1 MIGNSVMN
9 ETTNPAALPFDER
22 IEASLALLSPAEQR
36 MARFFI
42 EEKEAVLLGSAAQI
56 AAQAGASDATVVR
69 TAKSLG
75 FDGLFH
81 LRETLLADL
90 TGSSSPG
97 MRLRRT
103 LEATGK
109 GGALSH
115 VVATHKETL
124 EIFSDPLFAQRFSR
138 VIDTLFSAKR
148 RHVFGIGPSGSLADY
163 AALQFNRI
171 GLAATA
177 LSTTGIALAD
187 RLLALAEGDA
197 VLMIAYAPIYREVE
211 VTLEFAERYNVPV
224 LLISD
229 SLGPFVHGRV
239 AEVLGVPRG
248 KADHLA
254 MHAGTMVLIEAMI
267 IALAARDRVAA
278 LSSLE
283 KFGAVR
289 GTIDKLWLKRGIKKS
304 L

>member
-1 MIGNSVMN
+1 MN
-9 ETTNPAALPFDER
+9 ETMDPSKLPFDER
-22 IEASLALLSPAEQR
+22 IEAALAQLSPAEQR

-42 EEKEAVLLGSAAQI
+42 EEKEVVLLASAAQI

-81 LRETLLADL
+81 LRETLLAEL
-90 TGSSSPG
+90 TGSSPPG
-97 MRLRRT
+97 VRLRRT
-103 LEATGK
+103 LEETGE
-109 GGALSH
+109 GASGALGH
-115 VVATHKETL
+115 ALATHREAL
-124 EIFSDPLFAQRFSR
+124 EIFADPQFEQRFGR

-171 GLAATA
+171 GLATTA

-187 RLLALAEGDA
+187 RLLALSEGDA

-211 VTLEFAERYNVPV
+211 VTLELAERLKIPV

-229 SLGPFVHGRV
+229 SLGPFVHARV
-239 AEVLGVPRG
+239 AEVLAVPRG
-248 KADHLA
+248 RTDHLA

-267 IALAARDRVAA
+267 IALAARDRGAA
-278 LSSLE
+278 LGSLE
-283 KFGAVR
+283 KFGAMR
-289 GTIDKLWLKRGIKKS
+289 GTIDKLWLKRGIRKS
-304 L
+304 P